1 MYGPLQIIPQWKCQA
16 EKLVRTLKQSLRKT
30 KGEIGMEELIGRFL
44 TKYIH
49 GRVVYENKVNSEIW
63 IRHRNQL
70 NHRQVENHQTPVTSS
85 LTHFNI
91 VLKHNLNLLKASK
104 TKRYNDRRG
113 PKRSREDCKEI
124 ATYNEVVSR

>member
-49 GRVVYENKVNSEIW
+49 VRVVYENKVNSEIW

-70 NHRQVENHQTPVTSS
+70 NHR
-85 LTHFNI
+85 
-91 VLKHNLNLLKASK
+91 
-104 TKRYNDRRG
+104 
-113 PKRSREDCKEI
+113 
-124 ATYNEVVSR
+124 